1 MAPVLHIKIIGKYIL
16 KTLSW
21 RVLGRGGDQIAL
33 VWA

>member
-1 MAPVLHIKIIGKYIL
+1 VLRIKIIGKYIL

-21 RVLGRGGDQIAL
+21 CVLGRGGDQVAR